1 MRLAIT
7 GASGRLGSALVRA
20 LAPLGDVQA
29 WSRPDYDLDDRGA
42 AARLVASHPDVI
54 VHAAAWTDV
63 DGCAREPAVGFR
75 RNAEAV
81 DELARAANQASVRF
95 VLVSTNEV
103 FDGYEPRRAYKTGDR
118 VGPINTYGASKLRAE
133 EASLDAFVGWRDGVL
148 VVRTCWLF
156 GPPGNDFPTKII
168 AAGRRASASS
178 TALRLVQD
186 EIGSPSFTEDVA
198 EGIRA
203 LLAENRFGVQHVV
216 NSGRATRA
224 EWAQLVLDLAGIDV
238 PTELVPASTWKR
250 DSTPPRFAVLAS
262 DVQCRPWQDATR
274 AYVGGLVAPSL
285 AV

>member
-1 MRLAIT
+1 MPGWTSELQARHNSTSTSINADP
-7 GASGRLGSALVRA
+7 AHPVRVA
-20 LAPLGDVQA
+20 A
-29 WSRPDYDLDDRGA
+29 DD
-42 AARLVASHPDVI
+42 SHP
-54 VHAAAWTDV
+54 
-63 DGCAREPAVGFR
+63 
-75 RNAEAV
+75 
-81 DELARAANQASVRF
+81 ELRQQWDATIDRLYA
-95 VLVSTNEV
+95 
-103 FDGYEPRRAYKTGDR
+103 DR
-118 VGPINTYGASKLRAE
+118 VLERVSATIDP
-133 EASLDAFVGWRDGVL
+133 L
-148 VVRTCWLF
+148 VT
-156 GPPGNDFPTKII
+156 
-168 AAGRRASASS
+168 GRQHE
-178 TALRLVQD
+178 RLVQD